1 MFSQRKFR
9 MMSNYGLVPDHLAN
23 PPPEFD
29 ITLVSDPNIPMVGVG
44 EGSTVPF
51 TRELFN
57 CFGFS
62 DSESSHEIK
71 CTPKFSIK
79 YENFNPK
86 GTSFHHSFDG
96 GVHGLHF
103 NTKLLSSW
111 ALKKLECNVVEAHV
125 DDIEEFARDYDF
137 VFDCRGFPSSYEDY
151 TELNYIPVNSVILF
165 KSGPKSFR
173 YTRSIAH
180 ENGWCFVI
188 PLLDETSYG
197 YLYNDE
203 ITTEEEA
210 IDGFSKLLFRE
221 KVWVPEFPDFKT
233 LKFKN
238 YYHENV
244 FSGNI
249 FKMGFRASFVEPMES
264 TANDLLIRFI
274 NKAYGVMAGQMQAE
288 EYNGLLENHV
298 LNVEKFIM
306 WHYLAGS
313 TFDTPFWHYAL
324 LKAKDCLYGVE
335 RLKNNKGKPLL
346 RDRDFMEALSASEKW
361 EQGVSEQVCYTLWGS
376 HSLYRTGKGL
386 GFF

>member
-1 MFSQRKFR
+1 
-9 MMSNYGLVPDHLAN
+9 
-23 PPPEFD
+23 
-29 ITLVSDPNIPMVGVG
+29 
-44 EGSTVPF
+44 
-51 TRELFN
+51 
-57 CFGFS
+57 
-62 DSESSHEIK
+62 
-71 CTPKFSIK
+71 
-79 YENFNPK
+79 
-86 GTSFHHSFDG
+86 
-96 GVHGLHF
+96 
-103 NTKLLSSW
+103 
-111 ALKKLECNVVEAHV
+111 VVEAHV

-180 ENGWCFVI
+180 ENGWCFVV